1 MKDKGNAEERPP
13 TVIGHDSE
21 SQADVDDLPC
31 LASFFSKCSY

>member
-21 SQADVDDLPC
+21 SWADEENLPRP
-31 LASFFSKCSY
+31 ASFFLDFSY

>member
-21 SQADVDDLPC
+21 SRADVVNLPRS
-31 LASFFSKCSY
+31 ASFFSNRPY

>member
-21 SQADVDDLPC
+21 SRADEENLPRS
-31 LASFFSKCSY
+31 ASFFEESSY